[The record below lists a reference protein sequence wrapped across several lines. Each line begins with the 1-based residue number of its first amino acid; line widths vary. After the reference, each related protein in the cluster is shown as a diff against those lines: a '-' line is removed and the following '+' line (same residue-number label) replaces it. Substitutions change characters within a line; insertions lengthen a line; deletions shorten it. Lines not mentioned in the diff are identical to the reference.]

1 MEINNTKGARYFVR
15 TSYSIFKRPVYY
27 VVKEEV
33 VYVTQDIQ
41 QADAEVKLLNA
52 LNRKEQK

>member
-1 MEINNTKGARYFVR
+1 MEIKDTKGARYFVR
-15 TSYSIFKRPVYY
+15 TSYSIYGRPIYY

-33 VYVTQDIQ
+33 VYVTPDIQ

-52 LNRKEQK
+52 LNRKEDA